1 LVSNI
6 YFNDQLPEAWVRLV
20 CCKEMLHVFD
30 SDSDTSSTRKEVE
43 SLITGLTSGAT
54 LREQVEKLG
63 AEIGNQFVAL
73 VVLVPLDLLVPYEVR
88 YRRGEMSDSDVA
100 AAFGVPDLF
109 VKLLFDNSFKTLARL
124 YRR

>member
-1 LVSNI
+1 
-6 YFNDQLPEAWVRLV
+6 
-20 CCKEMLHVFD
+20 M
-30 SDSDTSSTRKEVE
+30 
-43 SLITGLTSGAT
+43 ITGLTSGAT